1 MLIISGIRKSYGR
14 KAVLENISLSL
25 RPGEAVGIVGHN
37 GSGKSTFL
45 SIIAQLVRPD
55 AGEIHEDDR
64 SVLGDR
70 SYVREHIGY
79 IPQNDWL
86 LSDLTVKETLD
97 FWQSIHRMNEPVFA
111 ADSIASQL
119 GLDLLAGKKV
129 STLSGGMQKRL
140 SIALAFLHHP
150 RYLLIDEALPALDR
164 RYRLTVLERLAGFR
178 DQGGAVLYSSHRLDD
193 VRAFCDRI
201 LVLREGK
208 AVLCVSTEDFP
219 TDGGTLDALLNPLE
233 SVTDG

>member
-1 MLIISGIRKSYGR
+1 MLTVSGIKKCYGK
-14 KAVLENISLSL
+14 KAVLEDISLSL
-25 RPGEAVGIVGHN
+25 QAGEVVGLVGHN

-45 SIIAQLVRPD
+45 SIIAQVVRPD
-55 AGEIHEDDR
+55 AGEIHDDDR

-97 FWQSIHRMNEPVFA
+97 FWQSIHRMKGPVFA
-111 ADSIASQL
+111 ADSIASRL

-129 STLSGGMQKRL
+129 GTLSGGMQKRL
-140 SIALAFLHHP
+140 SIALAFLHRP

-164 RYRLTVLERLAGFR
+164 GYRFAVLERLADFR

-201 LVLREGK
+201 LVLRGGK
-208 AVLCVSTEDFP
+208 VVLCVSTGDFP
-219 TDGGTLDALLNPLE
+219 TDGETLDALLNPQE
-233 SVTDG
+233 SMTDG

>member
-1 MLIISGIRKSYGR
+1 MLIIRGIKKSYGK
-14 KAVLENISLSL
+14 KAVLEDISLSL
-25 RPGEAVGIVGHN
+25 RAGEVVGLVGHN

-45 SIIAQLVRPD
+45 SIIAQVVCPD
-55 AGEIHEDDR
+55 VGEIHEDDR

-79 IPQNDWL
+79 IPQDDWL
-86 LSDLTVKETLD
+86 LSDLTVKETLN

-129 STLSGGMQKRL
+129 GTLSGGMQKRL
-140 SIALAFLHHP
+140 SIALAFLHRP
-150 RYLLIDEALPALDR
+150 RFLLIDEALPALDR
-164 RYRLTVLERLAGFR
+164 AYRFAVLERLADFR

-208 AVLCVSTEDFP
+208 AVLCVRTEDFP
-219 TDGGTLDALLNPLE
+219 TDGETLDALLNPLE
-233 SVTDG
+233 SMTDG